1 MNIRSRSML
10 AGLVAAAVISIA
22 GTAAVNHSFAA
33 SPVAPAPV
41 VAMPNGALPNGAGP
55 SGAEPAPPL
64 FSAPN
69 FTAIVARFGPAV
81 VNISVAGVSRAEPAA
96 DFDEEQTPRSEPRG
110 LPRNVPRILPRDPR
124 NPERIVRGQGSGFV
138 ISSDGLILTNAHVV
152 RGAQTV
158 TVKLTDRR
166 EFQAKVLGAD
176 SRTDVA
182 VLRINAQ
189 NLPTV
194 RLGNPKNAQVG
205 EWVLAIGSPFGFE
218 NTVTAGVISA
228 KGRSLPDESMVPFLQ
243 TDVAVNPGNS
253 GGPLFNT
260 HGEVI
265 GINSQIFSRT
275 GGYQGLSFAIPI
287 DLATRV
293 KDQIVSTGRASHPR
307 IGVSIQDVNQQ
318 LADSMKLGRPE
329 GALIANVEVQSPAA
343 QAGLK
348 AGDVIRRINGNPVVV
363 SGDLPATIGLLTP
376 GQSINVEVWR
386 NGAAAQFT
394 VTLAAAVDAVSLAAA
409 PQDKAATPRLGL
421 ALRPLNDEERT
432 ASGLQQGMVVAQVT
446 GAAADAGVEPG
457 DLLISVNGTPAT
469 SIELIRRATA
479 QSKGSVALLIQRG
492 DARIY
497 LPIKVG

>member
-1 MNIRSRSML
+1 M
-10 AGLVAAAVISIA
+10 
-22 GTAAVNHSFAA
+22 
-33 SPVAPAPV
+33 
-41 VAMPNGALPNGAGP
+41 
-55 SGAEPAPPL
+55 
-64 FSAPN
+64 
-69 FTAIVARFGPAV
+69 
-81 VNISVAGVSRAEPAA
+81 
-96 DFDEEQTPRSEPRG
+96 
-110 LPRNVPRILPRDPR
+110 
-124 NPERIVRGQGSGFV
+124 VRGQGSGFV

-394 VTLAAAVDAVSLAAA
+394 VTLAAAVDAVSLVAA

-446 GAAADAGVEPG
+446 GAAADAGIEPG

-492 DARIY
+492 DTRIY